1 MRRELQHEI
10 VKDASL
16 TFAHI
21 LKTELPKQLEKK
33 PPVEVVFEIPDIK
46 VVEKHRQAGKIL
58 IAIVWIGIGRST
70 MQQRTEEPIVRE
82 EDANGDIV
90 EYKLGPP
97 TFLMPSY
104 LFVPF
109 SAEPLQDQ
117 VLIGTI
123 MRTFL
128 ARSSFLQEDIQGSS
142 ISATDSPMIT
152 AVESFNMEKQMTLWR
167 SWGQPYRPGVVYGV
181 SLRVDSL
188 NKTLVRRV
196 KERVLDFKKL
206 EG

>member
-33 PPVEVVFEIPDIK
+33 PQVEVVFEIPDIK
-46 VVEKHRQAGKIL
+46 VVEKNRQAGKTL

-82 EDANGDIV
+82 EDANGDIL

-117 VLIGTI
+117 VVIGTI

-128 ARSSFLQEDIQGSS
+128 ARSSFLQEDIQGNS
-142 ISATDSPMIT
+142 ISATDSPMIM
-152 AVESFNMEKQMTLWR
+152 AVESFNMEK
-167 SWGQPYRPGVVYGV
+167 
-181 SLRVDSL
+181 
-188 NKTLVRRV
+188 
-196 KERVLDFKKL
+196 
-206 EG
+206 